1 LANLERLPAESKVE
15 LGRLLLPKL
24 EKGTPDRQILWALG
38 RVGARQPFYG
48 PVDRA
53 VPPGEVAG
61 WIDSVLTLPLE
72 ETSGTAQ
79 ALVALGRTTGDR
91 ARDLPASVVET
102 IAARFEG
109 WEEAAHWTSLLRDPH
124 ASLVQSEQEWLFGD
138 RLPTG
143 LILRD
148 AAP

>member
-1 LANLERLPAESKVE
+1 MISTLCAMIRASAW
-15 LGRLLLPKL
+15 R
-24 EKGTPDRQILWALG
+24 WASC
-38 RVGARQPFYG
+38 R
-48 PVDRA
+48 
-53 VPPGEVAG
+53 
-61 WIDSVLTLPLE
+61 
-72 ETSGTAQ
+72 
-79 ALVALGRTTGDR
+79 DR